1 MTGEAPPSSK
11 TILETPRLR
20 IRTFSVDDAPFAYE
34 LVNDP
39 DWIRNIGDRNV
50 RSLEDAR
57 GYLERGPIA
66 MYERY
71 GFSLFAV
78 VLKETDATIGMCGL
92 IRREGLE
99 DVDIGFAFLPA
110 NRGKGYALESAKAV
124 MEHAWG
130 PLRLARL
137 VAIVDPANAPSIRLL
152 ETLGFTFE
160 RWMRLPNDP
169 VELKLLGRNAPER
182 QDP

>member
-1 MTGEAPPSSK
+1 MTAPSSSK

-20 IRTFSVDDAPFAYE
+20 IRAFTVDDAPFAYE

-50 RSLEDAR
+50 RTLEDAR

-66 MYERY
+66 MQEKH

-78 VLKETDATIGMCGL
+78 ILKESDVTIGMCGL
-92 IRREGLE
+92 IRREALE

-110 NRGKGYALESAKAV
+110 YRGQGYALESAQAV
-124 MEHAWG
+124 MDYAWEV
-130 PLRLARL
+130 LRLDRL
-137 VAIVDPANAPSIRLL
+137 VAIVAPGNAPSIRLL
-152 ETLGFTFE
+152 ESLGFTFE
-160 RWMRLPNDP
+160 RLMRLPNDD
-169 VELKLLGRNAPER
+169 EDLRLYGRAR
-182 QDP
+182 SS

>member
-1 MTGEAPPSSK
+1 MTAPSSSK

-20 IRTFSVDDAPFAYE
+20 IRAFTVDDAPFAYE

-50 RSLEDAR
+50 RTIEDAC

-66 MYERY
+66 MQEKH

-78 VLKETDATIGMCGL
+78 ILKESDVTIGMCGL
-92 IRREGLE
+92 IRRDVLE

-110 NRGKGYALESAKAV
+110 YRGQGYALESAQAV
-124 MEHAWG
+124 MDYAWEV
-130 PLRLARL
+130 LRLERL
-137 VAIVDPANAPSIRLL
+137 VAIVAPGNAPSIRLL
-152 ETLGFTFE
+152 ESLGFTFE
-160 RWMRLPNDP
+160 RLIRLPNDD
-169 VELKLLGRNAPER
+169 EDLRLYGRAR
-182 QDP
+182 SS

>member
-1 MTGEAPPSSK
+1 MTAPSSSK

-20 IRTFSVDDAPFAYE
+20 IRAFTVEDAPFAYE

-50 RSLEDAR
+50 RTLEDAR

-66 MYERY
+66 MQEKH

-78 VLKETDATIGMCGL
+78 ILKESDVTIGMCGL
-92 IRREGLE
+92 IRRDVLE

-110 NRGKGYALESAKAV
+110 YRGQGYALESAQAV

-130 PLRLARL
+130 VLRLERL
-137 VAIVDPANAPSIRLL
+137 VAIVAPGNAPSIRLL

-160 RWMRLPNDP
+160 RWMKLPNDD
-169 VELKLLGRNAPER
+169 EDLRLYGRTR
-182 QDP
+182 SS

>member
-1 MTGEAPPSSK
+1 MIDPASPSK
-11 TILETPRLR
+11 TILETPRLC
-20 IRTFSVDDAPFAYE
+20 IRVFTVEDAPFAYE

-50 RSLEDAR
+50 RTLEDAR

-66 MYERY
+66 MQEKH

-78 VLKETDATIGMCGL
+78 VLKESGATVGMCGL
-92 IRREGLE
+92 IRREILE
-99 DVDIGFAFLPA
+99 DVDIGFAFLPGY
-110 NRGKGYALESAKAV
+110 RGQGYALESAQAV

-130 PLRLARL
+130 ALGLTRL
-137 VAIVDPANAPSIRLL
+137 VAIVAPGNAPSIRLL

-160 RWMRLPNDP
+160 RMMRLPNDDEDLRFYGLARP
-169 VELKLLGRNAPER
+169 ASS
-182 QDP
+182 

>member
-1 MTGEAPPSSK
+1 MTAPSSSK

-20 IRTFSVDDAPFAYE
+20 IRAFTVDDAPFAYE

-50 RSLEDAR
+50 RTLEDAR

-66 MYERY
+66 MQEKH

-78 VLKETDATIGMCGL
+78 ILKESDVTIGMCGL
-92 IRREGLE
+92 IRREALE

-110 NRGKGYALESAKAV
+110 YRGQGYALESAQAV
-124 MEHAWG
+124 MDYAWEV
-130 PLRLARL
+130 LRLERL
-137 VAIVDPANAPSIRLL
+137 VAIVAPGNAPSIRLL
-152 ETLGFTFE
+152 ESLGFTFE
-160 RWMRLPNDP
+160 RLMRLPNDD
-169 VELKLLGRNAPER
+169 EDLRLYGRVR
-182 QDP
+182 SS

>member
-1 MTGEAPPSSK
+1 MTAPPSSK
-11 TILETPRLR
+11 AILETPRLH
-20 IRTFSVDDAPFAYE
+20 IRAFTVDDAPFAYE

-50 RSLEDAR
+50 RTLEDAR

-66 MYERY
+66 MQEKH

-78 VLKETDATIGMCGL
+78 VSKETGATIGMCGL
-92 IRREGLE
+92 IRREILE

-110 NRGKGYALESAKAV
+110 YRGQGYALESARAV
-124 MEHAWG
+124 TEHAWG
-130 PLRLARL
+130 TLGLERL
-137 VAIVDPANAPSIRLL
+137 VAIVAPGNAPSIKLL

-160 RWMRLPNDP
+160 RMMRLPNDD
-169 VELKLLGRNAPER
+169 EDLRFYGRGRP
-182 QDP
+182 PSS

>member
-1 MTGEAPPSSK
+1 MTAPSSSK

-20 IRTFSVDDAPFAYE
+20 IRAFTVDDAPFAYE

-50 RSLEDAR
+50 RTLEDAR

-66 MYERY
+66 MQEKH

-78 VLKETDATIGMCGL
+78 ILKESDVTIGMCGL
-92 IRREGLE
+92 IRREVLE

-110 NRGKGYALESAKAV
+110 YRGQGYALESAQAV
-124 MEHAWG
+124 MDYAWG
-130 PLRLARL
+130 PLGLERL
-137 VAIVDPANAPSIRLL
+137 VAIVAPGNAPSIRLL
-152 ETLGFTFE
+152 ESLGFTFE
-160 RWMRLPNDP
+160 RMMRLPNDD
-169 VELKLLGRNAPER
+169 EDLRLYGRAR
-182 QDP
+182 SS